1 MNNISEIIGGIN
13 ISSTTIKTGGNEYV
27 VGDSCKWSLRQKYIM
42 LENAPETMSD
52 KKLIKI
58 VGLSVPLSF
67 NKKVYYDDSPRK
79 RDITSKSY
87 EKKII
92 KEVKNKLKE
101 TPEHI
106 VNCAVETYD
115 LKRPLIWAL
124 GDLLKLIA
132 VFIQK
137 HKPNMRK
144 IKVSP
149 ELGTII
155 THIKK
160 NDKFFKYDSKTGTN
174 IIDVI
179 GTTLDTLGKSRIPQG
194 IWNQPSLINP
204 TFPKMDKNIKIL
216 IDKEKSKLGKSSTLR
231 EILLT
236 ILNIEKILIEHINA
250 LENFYVFLANDIK
263 NIEKSLRYFLKNKN

>member
-1 MNNISEIIGGIN
+1 MNNICEIIGGIN
-13 ISSTTIKTGGNEYV
+13 ISSTTIKTGGREYV
-27 VGDSCKWSLRQKYIM
+27 VGENCKWSLRQKYIM
-42 LENAPETMSD
+42 LENAPADMSE

-58 VGLSVPLSF
+58 VGLSVPLCF
-67 NKKVYYDDSPRK
+67 NKKVYYKGTPKK
-79 RDITSKSY
+79 RNITSKTY
-87 EKKII
+87 EKKIL
-92 KEVKNKLKE
+92 KEVKNKLEE
-101 TPEHI
+101 TPEQI
-106 VNCAVETYD
+106 INKAIKTYD

-174 IIDVI
+174 IIEVI

-194 IWNQPSLINP
+194 VWKTPSLINP
-204 TFPKMDKNIKIL
+204 IYPKLEKNIKKI
-216 IDKEKSKLGKSSTLR
+216 IDEEKSKLDKKSSLKKK
-231 EILLT
+231 LLT
-236 ILNIEKILIEHINA
+236 ILNIENILIEHINDI
-250 LENFYVFLANDIK
+250 ENFYIYLANDVK
-263 NIEKSLRYFLKNKN
+263 NIEKSLRHFLKRN